1 MSVEMDAAGLH
12 ILHDWRH
19 PAGLVV
25 VPFSLIWAGMLY
37 WLISSDVG
45 RGDLVLGTL
54 IPVMHSVFGLGMA
67 YMLLTKLFNH
77 SRITVTADRVQVSHG
92 PLPWPGA
99 CSILTSHIDQLFC
112 KEIRRTTNHGLSL
125 RYEVWADMTD
135 GTQSRLVHVG
145 LSAEQALFIE
155 QQLEKALGIQDREMP
170 GELPR

>member
-1 MSVEMDAAGLH
+1 MSLEMNAAGLH
-12 ILHDWRH
+12 ILRDWRH

-45 RGDLVLGTL
+45 SGDLLLGTL
-54 IPVMHSVFGLGMA
+54 IPVMHSVFGASMV
-67 YMLLTKLFNH
+67 YMLLTRLFNH
-77 SRITVTADRVQVSHG
+77 TRITVTADRVQVSHG

-99 CSILTSHIDQLFC
+99 CSIPTSRIDQLFC

-125 RYEVWADMTD
+125 RYEVWAEMTD
-135 GTQSRLVHVG
+135 GTQSRLVHIG
-145 LSAEQALFIE
+145 LSAEQALFME
-155 QQLEKALGIQDREMP
+155 QQIEKALGIQDREMP